1 MNRLAHL
8 LMGCCAALLC
18 AASTRAEIAT
28 PQTTDQLIDRAIDQL
43 VALQIDEAERTL
55 AAIEPAAAHRADTLF
70 ARAQLAFYRGNYG
83 QAVELSI
90 QANAGATQRERRAW
104 EDVSKLML
112 ASRDV
117 TAEYAHKE
125 AGDGRYVVLYPKGKD
140 EVIADDALVVLQAA
154 DRALSAM
161 FGVQVPGPLRL
172 EIYPSPETLAEV
184 SPLTVEQIHTTGTV
198 ALSKW
203 NRLMITSPKAL
214 VRGYPWADTITHELT
229 HLWVSR
235 LTEERAPVWLQEG
248 TAKLLE
254 RSWRTEDNGLAL
266 DAGSQALLHDAK
278 RDGKLLTFDQMHPSI
293 AMLPS
298 EDDAI
303 LAFAEVATFMD
314 AYVRRYGK
322 GALRTGLE
330 SIANGDDARKALA
343 QAAGEEFRTIEAQWR
358 TGISVEAPADARPLK
373 TRFKGGDDKADESD
387 DVVETTARKFM
398 RIGDLLWDRGR
409 PGAASKEYEK
419 AHRADPL
426 DPIVAARWGRAA
438 LAAGNPKGAI
448 EALTPQKTLYPTH
461 APTHAVLGAAYLALG
476 QKAEAAR
483 ALREAVWLNPFD
495 PDPQCGLADASSDP
509 AEIARARRAC
519 GLLRAQ

>member
-1 MNRLAHL
+1 MMRMARVLIV
-8 LMGCCAALLC
+8 GALLLVSGP
-18 AASTRAEIAT
+18 ARAEVAT
-28 PQTTDQLIDRAIDQL
+28 GRTTDQLIDSAIDQM
-43 VALQIDEAERTL
+43 VALQLDEAERTL
-55 AAIEPAAAHRADTLF
+55 ASIEPAASNRADALF
-70 ARAQLAFYRGNYG
+70 ARAQLAFYRGDYEH
-83 QAVELSI
+83 AVQLST

-104 EDVSKLML
+104 EEVSKLML

-117 TAEYAHKE
+117 TAEYARKTD
-125 AGDGRYVVLYPKGKD
+125 ASGRYIVLYPKGKD
-140 EVIADDALVVLQAA
+140 EVIAEDALEVLQAA
-154 DRALSAM
+154 DRALSSV
-161 FGVQVPGPLRL
+161 FGVQVPGPIRL

-235 LTEERAPVWLQEG
+235 LTDERAPVWLQEG

-254 RSWRTEDNGLAL
+254 RSWRTEDNGLTL
-266 DAGSQALLHDAK
+266 DAGSRTLLHDAK

-322 GALRTGLE
+322 GALRAGLE
-330 SIANGDDARKALA
+330 SIAKGDDARKALA
-343 QAAGEEFRTIEAQWR
+343 QAAGEEFRTIENEWR
-358 TGISVEAPADARPLK
+358 TGISVDAPAEARTLK
-373 TRFKGGDDKADESD
+373 TRFKAGDEKADESD
-387 DVVETTARKFM
+387 DVVETTARKHM

-419 AHRADPL
+419 AHRADTL

-438 LAAGNPKGAI
+438 LAAGNPKGAV

-495 PDPQCGLADASSDP
+495 PDPQCGLAEASSEPREAD
-509 AEIARARRAC
+509 RARRAC
-519 GLLRAQ
+519 ALLRPQ

>member
-1 MNRLAHL
+1 MKRAA
-8 LMGCCAALLC
+8 AALVLC
-18 AASTRAEIAT
+18 LVLAAGVRAEIAT
-28 PQTTDQLIDRAIDQL
+28 SQTTDQIIDQAIEQL
-43 VALQIDEAERTL
+43 VELKLDEAERTL
-55 AAIEPAAAHRADTLF
+55 ASIEPAAMNRADALF
-70 ARAQLAFYRGNYG
+70 AQAQLAFYRGDYNH
-83 QAVELSI
+83 AVALSA

-104 EDVSKLML
+104 EEVSKLML

-117 TAEYAHKE
+117 TAEYGRKAS
-125 AGDGRYVVLYPKGKD
+125 ADNRYVVLYPKGKD
-140 EVIADDALVVLQAA
+140 EVIAEHALEVLGAA
-154 DRALSAM
+154 DRALAAV
-161 FGVQVPGPLRL
+161 FGVQIPGPIRL

-214 VRGYPWADTITHELT
+214 VRGYPWADTITHELV

-235 LTEERAPVWLQEG
+235 LTAERAPVWLQEG

-254 RSWRTEDNGLAL
+254 RSWRTEDNGLTL
-266 DAGSQALLHDAK
+266 DAGSRTLLHDAK

-314 AYVRRYGK
+314 VYVSRYGK

-330 SIANGDDARKALA
+330 SIAAGKDARAALGA
-343 QAAGEEFRTIEAQWR
+343 AAGNEFKVLESEWR
-358 TGISVEAPADARPLK
+358 AGIAIDAPAEARTLK
-373 TRFKGGDDKADESD
+373 TRFKEGENKADESD
-387 DVVETTARKFM
+387 DVVETTARKHM

-409 PGAASKEYEK
+409 ASAAAKEYEK
-419 AHRADPL
+419 ANRADPL

-438 LAAGNPKGAI
+438 LASGNPKGAVQ
-448 EALTPQKTLYPTH
+448 ALTPQTTLYPTH
-461 APTHAVLGAAYLALG
+461 APTHAVLGAAHLALG
-476 QKAEAAR
+476 QKNEAAR

-495 PDPQCGLADASSDP
+495 PDPQCGLAEASSD
-509 AEIARARRAC
+509 ATEIARARRAC
-519 GLLRAQ
+519 ALLRAQ

>member
-1 MNRLAHL
+1 MSARALA
-8 LMGCCAALLC
+8 CALLLALH
-18 AASTRAEIAT
+18 AAGAARADQA
-28 PQTTDQLIDRAIDQL
+28 PAPTTDQLIDRAIDEL
-43 VALQIDEAERTL
+43 VALRIDDAERTL
-55 AAIEPAAAHRADTLF
+55 AAIEPAAAQRADALF
-70 ARAQLAFYRGNYG
+70 TRAQLAFYRGEYR

-117 TAEYAHKE
+117 TADYARR
-125 AGDGRYVVLYPKGKD
+125 ASSDGRYVVLYPKGKD
-140 EVIADDALVVLQAA
+140 EVLADDAIEVLSAA
-154 DRALSAM
+154 DRALAGV
-161 FGVQVPGPLRL
+161 FGVQIPGPIRL

-184 SPLTVEQIHTTGTV
+184 SPLTVEQIRTTGTV

-214 VRGYPWADTITHELT
+214 VRGYPWADTITHELV

-235 LTEERAPVWLQEG
+235 LTAERAPVWLQEG

-254 RSWRTEDNGLAL
+254 RAWRSEDGGLTL
-266 DAGSQALLHDAK
+266 DAGSRALLHDAK
-278 RDGKLLTFDQMHPSI
+278 RDNKLLTFDQMHPSI

-322 GALRTGLE
+322 GALRSGLE
-330 SIANGDDARKALA
+330 AIAGGEDARTALA
-343 QAAGEEFRTIEAQWR
+343 KAAGQEFRTIESEWR
-358 TGISVEAPADARPLK
+358 AGIQVDAPAEARPLK
-373 TRFKGGDDKADESD
+373 TRFKAGEDRDDESD
-387 DVVETTARKFM
+387 EVVETTARKHM

-419 AHRADPL
+419 AHRADTL

-438 LAAGNPKGAI
+438 LAAGNPKGAV
-448 EALTPQKTLYPTH
+448 EALTPQKALYPTH
-461 APTHAVLGAAYLALG
+461 APTHAVLGAAYLELG

-495 PDPQCGLADASSDP
+495 PAPQCGLAEAASDP
-509 AEIARARRAC
+509 NEAARARKAC
-519 GLLRAQ
+519 SLLKPR

>member
-1 MNRLAHL
+1 MKRY
-8 LMGCCAALLC
+8 AASILLC
-18 AASTRAEIAT
+18 FALASRATPLRAEVAT
-28 PQTTDQLIDRAIDQL
+28 NKPTADQLIDRAIDEL
-43 VALQIDEAERTL
+43 VALKIDEAERTL
-55 AAIEPAAAHRADTLF
+55 ASIDALAGTRSDALF
-70 ARAQLAFYRGNYG
+70 ARAQLAFYRGEYDE
-83 QAVELSI
+83 AVQLATK
-90 QANAGATQRERRAW
+90 ANAGATQRERKAW
-104 EDVSKLML
+104 DEVSKLML

-117 TAEYAHKE
+117 TAEYARKTSP
-125 AGDGRYVVLYPKGKD
+125 DKRYVVLYPKGKD
-140 EVIADDALVVLQAA
+140 EVIAEDALEVLGAA
-154 DRALSAM
+154 DRALGAV
-161 FGVQVPGPLRL
+161 FGAQIPGPIRL

-214 VRGYPWADTITHELT
+214 VRGYPWADTITHELV

-235 LTEERAPVWLQEG
+235 LTAERAPVWLQEG

-266 DAGSQALLHDAK
+266 DAGSRTLLHDAK

-303 LAFAEVATFMD
+303 LAFAEVATFME

-330 SIANGDDARKALA
+330 AIANGDDARAALA
-343 QAAGEEFRTIEAQWR
+343 KAAGNEFRVIENEWR
-358 TGISVEAPADARPLK
+358 AGITVDAPAEARTLK

-387 DVVETTARKFM
+387 DVVESTARKHM

-419 AHRADPL
+419 AHRADTL

-438 LAAGNPKGAI
+438 LAAGNPKGAV

-461 APTHAVLGAAYLALG
+461 APTHAVLGAAHLALG
-476 QKAEAAR
+476 QKTEAAR

-495 PDPQCGLADASSDP
+495 PDPQCGLAEASSD
-509 AEIARARRAC
+509 AREVARARRAC
-519 GLLRAQ
+519 SLLKQ